1 MDIYCRVTETGLVP
15 LDDMDWELKKHLKVG
30 TDVRVRISQ
39 PRNIKFHHK
48 FFALLQLTLDNL
60 PERLQAERNIYSIE
74 ALLASLKID
83 LGYFTTYKIG
93 DGREVVK
100 LRSISFAKM
109 SQQDF
114 ERFYDL
120 SITCILNLYLRGTNR
135 KDLEQEVE
143 AFINIH

>member
-1 MDIYCRVTETGLVP
+1 MDLYCRVTETGLVP
-15 LDDMDWELKKHLKVG
+15 LGEMDWELKKLLKVG
-30 TDVRVRISQ
+30 TDVKVRVSR

-60 PERLQAERNIYSIE
+60 PEKLQADKGIYSLE
-74 ALLASLKID
+74 SLLAALKID
-83 LGYFTTYKIG
+83 LGYFTTSKING
-93 DGREVVK
+93 CEVVK
-100 LRSISFAKM
+100 LCSISFASM

-120 SITCILNLYLRGTNR
+120 SITCILNNYLRGTNR

>member
-1 MDIYCRVTETGLVP
+1 MDLYCRVTETGLVP
-15 LDDMDWELKKHLKVG
+15 LGEMDWELKKLLKVG
-30 TDVRVRISQ
+30 TDVKVRVSR

-60 PERLQAERNIYSIE
+60 PEKLQADKGIYSLE
-74 ALLASLKID
+74 ALLAALKID
-83 LGYFTTYKIG
+83 LGYFTTHNVNG
-93 DGREVVK
+93 HEVVK
-100 LRSISFAKM
+100 LRSISFANM

-120 SITCILNLYLRGTNR
+120 SITCILNNYLRGTNR

-143 AFINIH
+143 TFINIR